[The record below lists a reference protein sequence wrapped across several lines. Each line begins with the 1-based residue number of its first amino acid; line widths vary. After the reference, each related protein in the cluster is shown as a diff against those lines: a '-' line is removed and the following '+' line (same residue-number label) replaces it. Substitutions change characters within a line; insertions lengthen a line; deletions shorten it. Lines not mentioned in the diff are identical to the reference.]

1 MEKLASTGHLHHTD
15 SPTAAHPPTRAGK
28 HTDSAVYD
36 LVGVVDHAGSI
47 NSGHYTAYNFNSFTR
62 RWYRYNDSTVTMLE
76 PQQPVKDT
84 LAAQVAAE
92 KKKAADKQDK
102 AAGAGGN
109 DDPPSSSKPAATGD
123 ENTLSDD
130 EGAPPDAAAVRSE
143 TEARRSDTADNE
155 APQSDTETQQSDNET
170 QQSDT
175 EAPQSDKGEMDV
187 EDVPDD
193 PPAPTGEKTYKGK
206 ALSSYLPEELREALR
221 KQIVTPNAY
230 ILFYARREND
240 SPYDGEPFEI
250 PDAVRKEYQEVKK
263 DDKAPAESNGNV
275 ALVDSKTAEAATDAG
290 AAAASSP
297 MDISPARPP
306 RLRVSP
312 TVMAMTARAVQN
324 DPAAGRHTRS
334 KSDPIDHAARIHPA
348 SMVPM
353 APPPDEA
360 IAQFI
365 GITTCSRDEAVSFLN
380 RSGNNLERAIGLFYS

>member
-1 MEKLASTGHLHHTD
+1 M
-15 SPTAAHPPTRAGK
+15 
-28 HTDSAVYD
+28 YD

-92 KKKAADKQDK
+92 KKKAAEDKADEQDK
-102 AAGAGGN
+102 AAGAGAN

-123 ENTLSDD
+123 ENALSDD
-130 EGAPPDAAAVRSE
+130 EGALPDAAAV
-143 TEARRSDTADNE
+143 RSDTADNE
-155 APQSDTETQQSDNET
+155 APQSDTEAQQSDNET
-170 QQSDT
+170 QHSDT
-175 EAPQSDKGEMDV
+175 EAPQSDKETMDV

-206 ALSSYLPEELREALR
+206 ALSSYLPEELREELR

-230 ILFYARREND
+230 ILFYARRETA

-250 PDAVRKEYQEVKK
+250 PDAVRKEYQEGKK
-263 DDKAPAESNGNV
+263 DDKTPAKSSGNV
-275 ALVDSKTAEAATDAG
+275 PLVDSKIAEAATDAG

-297 MDISPARPP
+297 MDISPARPS

-312 TVMAMTARAVQN
+312 TAMAMTARAVQN
-324 DPAAGRHTRS
+324 DPGAGRHTRS

-365 GITTCSRDEAVSFLN
+365 GIAACSRDEAVSCLK
-380 RSGNNLERAIGLFYS
+380 RSGNNLERAIGLFFS